1 MPAPYGSKLIIPHT
15 NNDLPVAQKDQAIK
29 RAYLLTLMKNIGDVF
44 WGKKSEV
51 QAICIKK
58 KKTELKSAHPCLSPT
73 TVIITITHN
82 LCFYKKHSHRKHQYS
97 HGRGLPL

>member
-51 QAICIKK
+51 QAI
-58 KKTELKSAHPCLSPT
+58 
-73 TVIITITHN
+73 
-82 LCFYKKHSHRKHQYS
+82 
-97 HGRGLPL
+97 